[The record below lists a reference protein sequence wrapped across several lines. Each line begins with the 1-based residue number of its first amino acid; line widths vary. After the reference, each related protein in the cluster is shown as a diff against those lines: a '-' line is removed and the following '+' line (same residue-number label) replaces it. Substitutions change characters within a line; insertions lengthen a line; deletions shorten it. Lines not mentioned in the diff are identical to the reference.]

1 MTTKEKV
8 EQISY
13 QYRVPAWSVV
23 ALINGDVSG
32 MTDDDIFDIECFEDN
47 VITKHGVG
55 HWSYDTDEEP
65 GIYRSN
71 DIHNLGDNCLHV
83 QYIVFNR
90 ES

>member
-1 MTTKEKV
+1 MEYETYNYL
-8 EQISY
+8 IPSW
-13 QYRVPAWSVV
+13 ALCS
-23 ALINGDVSG
+23 LINGDDSG
-32 MTDDDIFDIECFEDN
+32 LDEDDIQALDIFEKQAIEN
-47 VITKHGVG
+47 GIG

-65 GIYRSN
+65 GFYRSN